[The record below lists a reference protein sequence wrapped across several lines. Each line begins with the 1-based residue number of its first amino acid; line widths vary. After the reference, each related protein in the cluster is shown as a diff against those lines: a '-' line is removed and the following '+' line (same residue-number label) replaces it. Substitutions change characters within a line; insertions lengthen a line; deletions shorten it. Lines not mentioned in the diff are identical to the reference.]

1 MCGIFMEYTNLKAD
15 FISAHARGHLLST
28 YAKFFRKTN
37 IYNPLIRTRTCAC
50 QEVRKVSFSEN
61 FAYVFNG
68 WPPICRKIV
77 KFWKSKRL
85 WLLTSQT
92 SSLLLTSQTQP
103 RDLGKKCDDNFILT
117 FALAKVRYR
126 YGITTAKIFV
136 KNLLFLVVYKRCND
150 AL

>member
-37 IYNPLIRTRTCAC
+37 ISNPLIRTRTCAC

-103 RDLGKKCDDNFILT
+103 RDLGKKMRWQFYFDFCPRKGQIQIRHHDCKNFRQ
-117 FALAKVRYR
+117 K
-126 YGITTAKIFV
+126 FV
-136 KNLLFLVVYKRCND
+136 ISGSL
-150 AL
+150 